1 MAKRRPNGGG
11 TITKRSD
18 GRYQGAAYVTDTD
31 GNRVRK
37 YVYGRTWD
45 EANEKLGKLQDQE
58 RNGIPVPSRSWT
70 LGEWLAYWL
79 EHIVKPE
86 REHNTYVKYESKVR
100 LYLLPHLGKKPLVK
114 LTPAQ
119 SPRLHGGPDS
129 GEGRRL
135 GPLRWLASPSSRVLR
150 NALNRAM
157 REELVTRNVALL
169 VDMPKVIKDR
179 GTAWN
184 AREAIASCGRSAP
197 TGSTR
202 PASSFLV
209 LGLRRSEVL
218 GLRWQDIDF
227 EAGRF
232 TPVKQVQRV
241 KGVGLVLKDLK
252 TESSQAVL
260 PLPEFCARVLEERRE
275 LQALERK
282 IAGEHWSQEPDQDL
296 IFSSEHGGMIDPVG
310 FSRTFDRLVKRA
322 GVRRITVRLA
332 RHTCGTLLAFLKVH
346 PKVAQAIL
354 RHSQISMTMDVY
366 THVVGDSEREAV
378 GMLAE
383 LLEDPLIG

>member
-11 TITKRSD
+11 TIAKRSD

-58 RNGIPVPSRSWT
+58 RNGVPVPSRSWS

-100 LYLLPHLGKKPLVK
+100 LYLVPHLGKKAMIR

-119 SPRLHGGPDS
+119 IRTFMAKLKADGVGAAARF
-129 GEGRRL
+129 EVL
-135 GPLRWLASPSSRVLR
+135 RVLR

-169 VDMPKVIKDR
+169 VDMPKVSKGEAR
-179 GTAWN
+179 PWN
-184 AREAIASCGRSAP
+184 AQEAVAFLRASRAHRLYAACVLV
-197 TGSTR
+197 
-202 PASSFLV
+202 LV

-227 EAGRF
+227 DRGQF
-232 TPVKQVQRV
+232 TPIKQVQRV
-241 KGVGLVLKDLK
+241 KGAGLVLKDLK

-260 PLPEFCARVLEERRE
+260 PLPEFCARALRERRE
-275 LQALERK
+275 LQDLERR
-282 IAGEHWSQEPDQDL
+282 IVGDCWAQEPGQDL
-296 IFSSEHGGMIDPVG
+296 VFSSERGGPIDPMG
-310 FSRTFDRLVKRA
+310 FSRSFERLVKRA

-366 THVVGDSEREAV
+366 THVVGDGEREAV
-378 GMLAE
+378 AMLAE

>member
-11 TITKRSD
+11 TISKRKD

-37 YVYGRTWD
+37 YVYGATWD

-58 RNGIPVPSRSWT
+58 RNGIPVPSRAWSV
-70 LGEWLAYWL
+70 GEWLSYWVD
-79 EHIVKPE
+79 HIVKPE
-86 REHNTYVKYESKVR
+86 REHNTYVKYESKIR
-100 LYLLPHLGKKPLVK
+100 LYLMPHLAKKPLAK

-119 SPRLHGGPDS
+119 IRTFMAALKREEVG
-129 GEGRRL
+129 
-135 GPLRWLASPSSRVLR
+135 ASTRFEVLRVLR

-157 REELVTRNVALL
+157 REELLTRNVALL
-169 VDMPKVIKDR
+169 VDMPKVSKDQKKP
-179 GTAWN
+179 WN
-184 AREAIASCGRSAP
+184 AREAITFLRSVRAH
-197 TGSTR
+197 R
-202 PASSFLV
+202 LYAACVLVLV

-218 GLRWQDIDF
+218 GLRWQDVDF
-227 EAGRF
+227 EASQIS
-232 TPVKQVQRV
+232 TVKQVQRV

-260 PLPEFCARVLEERRE
+260 PLPKFCARALKERME
-275 LQALERK
+275 LQELERK
-282 IAGEHWSQEPDQDL
+282 IAGGHWSQEPGHDL

-310 FSRTFDRLVKRA
+310 FSRTFERLVKRA
-322 GVRRITVRLA
+322 GVRRITIRLA

-354 RHSQISMTMDVY
+354 RHSQIRMTMDVY
-366 THVVGDSEREAV
+366 THVVGDDEREAV
-378 GMLAE
+378 ALLAE

>member
-11 TITKRSD
+11 TIAKRKD

-37 YVYGRTWD
+37 YVYASTWE

-70 LGEWLAYWL
+70 VGEWLAYWL
-79 EHIVKPE
+79 EHIVEPE

-100 LYLLPHLGKKPLVK
+100 LYLLPHLGKKSLIK

-119 SPRLHGGPDS
+119 IRAFMAVLKREEVG
-129 GEGRRL
+129 
-135 GPLRWLASPSSRVLR
+135 ASARFEVLRVLR
-150 NALNRAM
+150 NALNRAI
-157 REELVTRNVALL
+157 REELLTRNVALL
-169 VDMPKVIKDR
+169 VDMPKVTKDR

-184 AREAIASCGRSAP
+184 AREAVTFLRAARAH
-197 TGSTR
+197 R
-202 PASSFLV
+202 LYAALVLVLV

-218 GLRWQDIDF
+218 GLRWQDVDF
-227 EAGRF
+227 EARHF

-260 PLPEFCARVLEERRE
+260 PLPEFCARALEERRE
-275 LQALERK
+275 LQKLERK
-282 IAGEHWSQEPDQDL
+282 IAGEHWSQEPDQNL

-310 FSRTFDRLVKRA
+310 FSRTFERLVKRA

-378 GMLAE
+378 SMLAE

>member
-11 TITKRSD
+11 TISKRKD
-18 GRYQGAAYVTDTD
+18 GRYHAAAYVTDTD

-37 YVYGRTWD
+37 YVYGATYD
-45 EANEKLGKLQDQE
+45 ETAEKLAKLQGQE
-58 RNGIPVPSRSWT
+58 RNGVPVPSRSWS
-70 LGEWLAYWL
+70 LGEWLNYWL
-79 EHIVKPE
+79 EHIVEPE
-86 REHNTYVKYESKVR
+86 VEHNTYVKYESKVR
-100 LYLLPHLGKKPLVK
+100 LYLLPHLAKKPLVK

-119 SPRLHGGPDS
+119 
-129 GEGRRL
+129 
-135 GPLRWLASPSSRVLR
+135 LRTFMAALKREKVGAATRFEVLRVLR
-150 NALNRAM
+150 NALNRAI
-157 REELVTRNVALL
+157 REELLTRNVALL
-169 VDMPKVIKDR
+169 VDMPKVSKDK

-184 AREAIASCGRSAP
+184 AREAIAFLRSVRAH
-197 TGSTR
+197 R
-202 PASSFLV
+202 LYAACVLVLV

-260 PLPEFCARVLEERRE
+260 PLPEFCARTLEERRE
-275 LQALERK
+275 LQELEQK
-282 IAGEHWSQEPDQDL
+282 IAGQHWTQAEDHDL
-296 IFSSEHGGMIDPVG
+296 IFSSEHGGMIDPTG

-322 GVRRITVRLA
+322 RVRRITVRLA

-378 GMLAE
+378 AMLAE

>member
-11 TITKRSD
+11 TVTRRKD
-18 GRYQGAAYVTDTD
+18 GRYQGAAYVTNTD
-31 GNRVRK
+31 GHRVRK
-37 YVYGRTWD
+37 FVYGSTYD
-45 EANEKLGKLQDQE
+45 EAAEKLGKLQEQE
-58 RNGIPVPSRSWT
+58 RNGVPVPSRTWS

-79 EHIVKPE
+79 EHIVKPN

-100 LYLLPHLGKKPLVK
+100 LYLVPHLGKKSLVR

-119 SPRLHGGPDS
+119 
-129 GEGRRL
+129 
-135 GPLRWLASPSSRVLR
+135 LRSFMAELKRTEVPPAARFEVLRVLR
-150 NALNRAM
+150 NALNRAV
-157 REELVTRNVALL
+157 REELLTRNVAEL
-169 VDMPKVIKDR
+169 VDMPKVTKKE
-179 GTAWN
+179 AKPWN
-184 AREAIASCGRSAP
+184 AREAITFLRSA
-197 TGSTR
+197 R
-202 PASSFLV
+202 AHRLYAACVLVLV

-227 EAGRF
+227 DQRQF
-232 TPVKQVQRV
+232 TPLKQVQRV

-252 TESSQAVL
+252 TESSHAVL
-260 PLPEFCARVLEERRE
+260 PLPEFCARALEERRE
-275 LQALERK
+275 LQDLERR
-282 IAGEHWSQEPDQDL
+282 IVGEGWSQEPGQDL
-296 IFSSEHGGMIDPVG
+296 IFSSERGGLIDPVG
-310 FSRTFDRLVKRA
+310 FSRTFNALVKRA

-366 THVVGDSEREAV
+366 THVVGDGEREAV
-378 GMLAE
+378 TMLAE

>member
-11 TITKRSD
+11 TITKRKD
-18 GRYQGAAYVTDTD
+18 GRYQGAAYVTNTE
-31 GNRVRK
+31 GHRVRK
-37 YVYGRTWD
+37 FVYGSTYD
-45 EANEKLGKLQDQE
+45 DAAEKLGKLQDQE
-58 RNGIPVPSRSWT
+58 RNGVPVPSRTWT

-79 EHIVKPE
+79 EHIVKPN

-100 LYLLPHLGKKPLVK
+100 LYLIPHLGKKPLIR

-119 SPRLHGGPDS
+119 
-129 GEGRRL
+129 
-135 GPLRWLASPSSRVLR
+135 LRSFMAELVRTEVPPAARFEVLRVLR
-150 NALNRAM
+150 NALNRAV
-157 REELVTRNVALL
+157 REELLTRNVAEL
-169 VDMPKVIKDR
+169 VDMPKVTKR
-179 GTAWN
+179 EAKPWN
-184 AREAIASCGRSAP
+184 AREAITFLRSA
-197 TGSTR
+197 R
-202 PASSFLV
+202 AHRLYAACVLVLV

-227 EAGRF
+227 DQRQF
-232 TPVKQVQRV
+232 TPLKQVQRV

-252 TESSQAVL
+252 TESSHAVL
-260 PLPEFCARVLEERRE
+260 PLPEFCARALEERRE
-275 LQALERK
+275 LQDLERK
-282 IAGEHWSQEPDQDL
+282 IVGDGWAQEPGQDL
-296 IFSSEHGGMIDPVG
+296 IFSSERGGMIDPVG
-310 FSRTFDRLVKRA
+310 FSRSFSALVKRS

-366 THVVGDSEREAV
+366 THVVGDGEREAV
-378 GMLAE
+378 TMLAE

>member
-11 TITKRSD
+11 TVTRRKD
-18 GRYQGAAYVTDTD
+18 GRYQGAAYVTNTD
-31 GNRVRK
+31 GHRVRK
-37 YVYGRTWD
+37 FVYGSTYD
-45 EANEKLGKLQDQE
+45 EAAEKLGKLQEQE
-58 RNGIPVPSRSWT
+58 RNGVPVPSRTWS

-79 EHIVKPE
+79 EHIVRPN

-100 LYLLPHLGKKPLVK
+100 LYLVPHLGKKPLVR

-119 SPRLHGGPDS
+119 
-129 GEGRRL
+129 
-135 GPLRWLASPSSRVLR
+135 LRSFMAELKRTEVPPAARFEVLRVLR
-150 NALNRAM
+150 NALNRAV
-157 REELVTRNVALL
+157 REELLTRNVAEL
-169 VDMPKVIKDR
+169 VDMPKVTKKE
-179 GTAWN
+179 AKPWN
-184 AREAIASCGRSAP
+184 AREAITFLRSA
-197 TGSTR
+197 R
-202 PASSFLV
+202 AHRLYAACVLVLV

-227 EAGRF
+227 DQRQF
-232 TPVKQVQRV
+232 TPLKQVQRV

-252 TESSQAVL
+252 TESSHAVL
-260 PLPEFCARVLEERRE
+260 PLPEFCARALKERRE
-275 LQALERK
+275 LQNLERR
-282 IAGEHWSQEPDQDL
+282 IVGEGWSQEPGQDL
-296 IFSSEHGGMIDPVG
+296 IFSSERGGLIDPVG
-310 FSRTFDRLVKRA
+310 FSRSFNALVKRA

-366 THVVGDSEREAV
+366 THVVGDGEREAV
-378 GMLAE
+378 TMLAE

>member
-11 TITKRSD
+11 TITKRKD
-18 GRYQGAAYVTDTD
+18 GRYMGRAYVTNTD
-31 GNRVRK
+31 GNHVRK
-37 YVYGRTWD
+37 TVYGSTWD

-58 RNGIPVPSRSWT
+58 RNGIPVPSRTWT
-70 LGEWLAYWL
+70 LGEWLPYWL

-86 REHNTYVKYESKVR
+86 REHNTYAKYESKIR
-100 LYLLPHLGKKPLVK
+100 LYLLPHLGKKPLTK

-119 SPRLHGGPDS
+119 LRTLMATL
-129 GEGRRL
+129 RRQEVGAATRFEVL
-135 GPLRWLASPSSRVLR
+135 RVLR

-157 REELVTRNVALL
+157 REELLTRNVALL
-169 VDMPKVIKDR
+169 VDMPKVAKDK
-179 GTAWN
+179 GTAWS
-184 AREAIASCGRSAP
+184 AREAITFLRSVRAH
-197 TGSTR
+197 R
-202 PASSFLV
+202 LYAACVLVLV

-232 TPVKQVQRV
+232 TPVKQVQRE

-260 PLPEFCARVLEERRE
+260 PLPEFCTRALEERRE
-275 LQALERK
+275 LQELEKK
-282 IAGEHWSQEPDQDL
+282 IADQHWAQQDGHDL
-296 IFSSEHGGMIDPVG
+296 IFSSEHGGMIDPTG
-310 FSRTFDRLVKRA
+310 FSRAFDRLVKRA

-378 GMLAE
+378 TMLAE

>member
-58 RNGIPVPSRSWT
+58 RNGVPVPSRSWSV
-70 LGEWLAYWL
+70 GEWLAYWL

-100 LYLLPHLGKKPLVK
+100 LYLVPQLGKKAMIR

-119 SPRLHGGPDS
+119 IRTFMAKLKADGVGAAARF
-129 GEGRRL
+129 EVL
-135 GPLRWLASPSSRVLR
+135 RVLR

-169 VDMPKVIKDR
+169 VDMPKVSKGEAR
-179 GTAWN
+179 PWN
-184 AREAIASCGRSAP
+184 AQEAVAFLRASRAHRLYAACVLV
-197 TGSTR
+197 
-202 PASSFLV
+202 LV

-227 EAGRF
+227 DRGQF

-241 KGVGLVLKDLK
+241 KGIGLVLKDLK
-252 TESSQAVL
+252 TESSHAVL
-260 PLPEFCARVLEERRE
+260 PLPEFCARALRERQELQDLERRIVGDGWAQKPE
-275 LQALERK
+275 
-282 IAGEHWSQEPDQDL
+282 QDL
-296 IFSSEHGGMIDPVG
+296 VFSSERGGPIDPMG
-310 FSRTFDRLVKRA
+310 FSRSFERLVKRA

-366 THVVGDSEREAV
+366 THVVGDGEREAV
-378 GMLAE
+378 ALLAE

>member
-11 TITKRSD
+11 TVTRRKD
-18 GRYQGAAYVTDTD
+18 GRYQGAAYVTNTD
-31 GNRVRK
+31 GHRVRK
-37 YVYGRTWD
+37 FVYGSTYD
-45 EANEKLGKLQDQE
+45 EAAEKLGKLQEQE
-58 RNGIPVPSRSWT
+58 RNGVPVPSRTWS

-79 EHIVKPE
+79 EHIVKPN

-100 LYLLPHLGKKPLVK
+100 LYLVPHLGKKPLVR

-119 SPRLHGGPDS
+119 
-129 GEGRRL
+129 
-135 GPLRWLASPSSRVLR
+135 LRSFMAELKRTEVPPAARFEVLRVLR
-150 NALNRAM
+150 NALNRAV
-157 REELVTRNVALL
+157 REELLTRNVAEL
-169 VDMPKVIKDR
+169 VDMPKVTKKE
-179 GTAWN
+179 AKPWN
-184 AREAIASCGRSAP
+184 AREAITFLRSA
-197 TGSTR
+197 R
-202 PASSFLV
+202 AHRLYAACVLVLV

-227 EAGRF
+227 DQRQF
-232 TPVKQVQRV
+232 TPLKQVQRV

-252 TESSQAVL
+252 TESSHAVL
-260 PLPEFCARVLEERRE
+260 PLPEFCARALEERRE
-275 LQALERK
+275 LQDLERK
-282 IAGEHWSQEPDQDL
+282 IVGDGWAQEPGQDL
-296 IFSSEHGGMIDPVG
+296 IFSSERGGMIDPVG
-310 FSRTFDRLVKRA
+310 FSRSFNALVKRS

-366 THVVGDSEREAV
+366 THVVGDGEREAV
-378 GMLAE
+378 TMLAE

>member
-11 TITKRSD
+11 TVAKRKD
-18 GRYQGAAYVTDTD
+18 GRFQGAAYVTDTD

-37 YVYGRTWD
+37 YVYGATWD
-45 EANEKLGKLQDQE
+45 EAAEKLGKLQDQE

-79 EHIVKPE
+79 EHIVEPE
-86 REHNTYVKYESKVR
+86 CEHNTYVKYESKVR
-100 LYLLPHLGKKPLVK
+100 LYLLPHLSKKPLVK

-119 SPRLHGGPDS
+119 IRTVMAALKRDRIGAATRF
-129 GEGRRL
+129 EV
-135 GPLRWLASPSSRVLR
+135 LRTLR
-150 NALNRAM
+150 NALNRAVQ
-157 REELVTRNVALL
+157 EELLTRNVALL
-169 VDMPKVIKDR
+169 VDMPKVSKDKGR
-179 GTAWN
+179 AWS
-184 AREAIASCGRSAP
+184 AREAITFLRTARSHRLYA
-197 TGSTR
+197 
-202 PASSFLV
+202 ACVLVLV

-218 GLRWQDIDF
+218 GLRWQDVDF
-227 EAGRF
+227 EARQIE
-232 TPVKQVQRV
+232 PVKQVQRE
-241 KGVGLVLKDLK
+241 KGKGLVRKDLK

-260 PLPEFCARVLEERRE
+260 PLPEFCARALEERRE
-275 LQALERK
+275 LQELERR
-282 IAGEHWSQEPDQDL
+282 IADERWEQAPGHDL
-296 IFSSEHGGMIDPVG
+296 IFSSEHGGMIDPMG

-366 THVVGDSEREAV
+366 THVVGSDERDAV
-378 GMLAE
+378 ALLAE

>member
-11 TITKRSD
+11 TVTKRKD
-18 GRYQGAAYVTDTD
+18 GRYQGAAYVTNTD
-31 GNRVRK
+31 GHRVRK
-37 YVYGRTWD
+37 FVYGSTYD
-45 EANEKLGKLQDQE
+45 EAAEKLGKLQEQE
-58 RNGIPVPSRSWT
+58 RNGVPVPSRTWT

-79 EHIVKPE
+79 EHIVKPN

-100 LYLLPHLGKKPLVK
+100 LYLIPHLGKKSLVR

-119 SPRLHGGPDS
+119 
-129 GEGRRL
+129 
-135 GPLRWLASPSSRVLR
+135 LRAFMAELKRTEVPPAARFEVLRVLR
-150 NALNRAM
+150 NALNRAV
-157 REELVTRNVALL
+157 REELLTRNVAEL
-169 VDMPKVIKDR
+169 VDMPKVTKKE
-179 GTAWN
+179 AKPWN
-184 AREAIASCGRSAP
+184 AREAITFLRSA
-197 TGSTR
+197 R
-202 PASSFLV
+202 AHRLYAACVLVLV

-227 EAGRF
+227 DQRQF
-232 TPVKQVQRV
+232 TPLKQVQRV

-252 TESSQAVL
+252 TESSHAVL
-260 PLPEFCARVLEERRE
+260 PLPEFCARALEERRE
-275 LQALERK
+275 LQDLERR
-282 IAGEHWSQEPDQDL
+282 IVGDGWSQEPGQDL
-296 IFSSEHGGMIDPVG
+296 IFSSERGGLIDPVG
-310 FSRTFDRLVKRA
+310 FSRSFNALVKRA

-366 THVVGDSEREAV
+366 THVVGDGEREAV
-378 GMLAE
+378 TMLAE

>member
-11 TITKRSD
+11 TIAKRSD

-58 RNGIPVPSRSWT
+58 RNGVPVPSRSWS

-86 REHNTYVKYESKVR
+86 REHNTYMKYESKVR
-100 LYLLPHLGKKPLVK
+100 LYLVPQLGKKAMIR

-119 SPRLHGGPDS
+119 IRTFMAKLKADGVGAAARF
-129 GEGRRL
+129 EVL
-135 GPLRWLASPSSRVLR
+135 RVLR

-169 VDMPKVIKDR
+169 VDMPKVSKGEAR
-179 GTAWN
+179 PWN
-184 AREAIASCGRSAP
+184 AQEAVAFLRASRAHRLYAACVLV
-197 TGSTR
+197 
-202 PASSFLV
+202 LV

-218 GLRWQDIDF
+218 GLRWQDVDF
-227 EAGRF
+227 DRGQF

-260 PLPEFCARVLEERRE
+260 PLPEFCARALRERRE
-275 LQALERK
+275 LQDLERRIVGDEWAQK
-282 IAGEHWSQEPDQDL
+282 PGQDL
-296 IFSSEHGGMIDPVG
+296 VFSSERGGPIDPMG
-310 FSRTFDRLVKRA
+310 FSRSFERLVKRA

-366 THVVGDSEREAV
+366 THVVGDGEREAV
-378 GMLAE
+378 ALLAE

>member
-11 TITKRSD
+11 TITKRKD
-18 GRYQGAAYVTDTD
+18 GRYQGAAYVTNTD
-31 GNRVRK
+31 GHRVRK
-37 YVYGRTWD
+37 FVYGSTYD
-45 EANEKLGKLQDQE
+45 EAAEKLGKLQDQE
-58 RNGIPVPSRSWT
+58 RNGVPVPSRSWA

-79 EHIVKPE
+79 EHIVKPN

-100 LYLLPHLGKKPLVK
+100 LYLVPHLGKKPLVR

-119 SPRLHGGPDS
+119 
-129 GEGRRL
+129 
-135 GPLRWLASPSSRVLR
+135 LRSFMAELKRMEVPPAARFEVLRVLR
-150 NALNRAM
+150 NALNRAV
-157 REELVTRNVALL
+157 REELLTRNVAEL
-169 VDMPKVIKDR
+169 VDMPKVTKKEVKP
-179 GTAWN
+179 WN
-184 AREAIASCGRSAP
+184 AREAITFLRSA
-197 TGSTR
+197 R
-202 PASSFLV
+202 AHRLYAACVLVLV

-227 EAGRF
+227 DQRQF
-232 TPVKQVQRV
+232 TPLKQVQRV

-252 TESSQAVL
+252 TESSHAVL
-260 PLPEFCARVLEERRE
+260 PLPEFCARALKERRE
-275 LQALERK
+275 LQDLERR
-282 IAGEHWSQEPDQDL
+282 IVGDDWSQEPDQDL
-296 IFSSEHGGMIDPVG
+296 IFSSERGGMIDPVG
-310 FSRTFDRLVKRA
+310 FSRSFNALVKRS

-366 THVVGDSEREAV
+366 THVVGDGEREAV
-378 GMLAE
+378 AMLAE

>member
-11 TITKRSD
+11 TVTRRKD
-18 GRYQGAAYVTDTD
+18 GRYQGAAYVTNTD
-31 GNRVRK
+31 GHRVRK
-37 YVYGRTWD
+37 FVYGSTYD
-45 EANEKLGKLQDQE
+45 GAAEKLGKLQEQE
-58 RNGIPVPSRSWT
+58 RNGVPVPSRTWS

-79 EHIVKPE
+79 EHIVKPN

-100 LYLLPHLGKKPLVK
+100 LYLVPHLGKKPLVR

-119 SPRLHGGPDS
+119 
-129 GEGRRL
+129 
-135 GPLRWLASPSSRVLR
+135 LRSFMAELKRTEVPPAARFEVLRVLR
-150 NALNRAM
+150 NALNRAV
-157 REELVTRNVALL
+157 REELLTRNVAEL
-169 VDMPKVIKDR
+169 VDMPKVTKKE
-179 GTAWN
+179 AKPWN
-184 AREAIASCGRSAP
+184 AREAITFLRSA
-197 TGSTR
+197 R
-202 PASSFLV
+202 AHRLYAACVLVRV

-227 EAGRF
+227 DQRQF
-232 TPVKQVQRV
+232 TPLKQVQRV

-252 TESSQAVL
+252 TESSHAVL
-260 PLPEFCARVLEERRE
+260 PLPEFCARALEERRE
-275 LQALERK
+275 LQALERR
-282 IAGEHWSQEPDQDL
+282 IVGDGWSQEPGQDL
-296 IFSSEHGGMIDPVG
+296 IFSSERGGLIDPVS
-310 FSRTFDRLVKRA
+310 FSRSFNALVKRA

-366 THVVGDSEREAV
+366 THVVGDGEREAV
-378 GMLAE
+378 TMLAE

>member
-11 TITKRSD
+11 TISKRKD

-37 YVYGRTWD
+37 YVYGATWD

-58 RNGIPVPSRSWT
+58 RNGIPVPSRAWSV
-70 LGEWLAYWL
+70 GEWLSYWVD
-79 EHIVKPE
+79 HIVKPE
-86 REHNTYVKYESKVR
+86 REHNTYVKYESKIR
-100 LYLLPHLGKKPLVK
+100 LYLMPHLAKKPLAK

-119 SPRLHGGPDS
+119 IRTFMAALKREEVG
-129 GEGRRL
+129 
-135 GPLRWLASPSSRVLR
+135 ASTRFEVLRVLR

-157 REELVTRNVALL
+157 REELLTRNVALL
-169 VDMPKVIKDR
+169 VDMPKVSKDQKKP
-179 GTAWN
+179 WN
-184 AREAIASCGRSAP
+184 AREAITFLRSVRAH
-197 TGSTR
+197 R
-202 PASSFLV
+202 LYAACVLVLV

-227 EAGRF
+227 EASQIS
-232 TPVKQVQRV
+232 TVKQVQRV

-260 PLPEFCARVLEERRE
+260 PLPEFCARALEERME
-275 LQALERK
+275 LQELERK
-282 IAGEHWSQEPDQDL
+282 IAGDHWSQEPDHDL

-310 FSRTFDRLVKRA
+310 FSRTFERLVKRA

-354 RHSQISMTMDVY
+354 RHSQIRMTLDVY
-366 THVVGDSEREAV
+366 THVVGDDEREAV
-378 GMLAE
+378 ALLAE

>member
-11 TITKRSD
+11 TITKRKD
-18 GRYQGAAYVTDTD
+18 GRYQGAAYVTNTD
-31 GNRVRK
+31 GHRVRK
-37 YVYGRTWD
+37 FVYGSSYD
-45 EANEKLGKLQDQE
+45 DAAEKLGKLQDQE
-58 RNGIPVPSRSWT
+58 RNGVPVPSRTWT

-79 EHIVKPE
+79 EHIVKPN

-100 LYLLPHLGKKPLVK
+100 LYLVPHLGKKPLIR

-119 SPRLHGGPDS
+119 
-129 GEGRRL
+129 
-135 GPLRWLASPSSRVLR
+135 LRSFMAELVRTEVPPAARFEVLRVLR
-150 NALNRAM
+150 NALNRAV
-157 REELVTRNVALL
+157 REELLTRNVAEL
-169 VDMPKVIKDR
+169 VDMPKVIKRD
-179 GTAWN
+179 AKPWN
-184 AREAIASCGRSAP
+184 AREAITFLRSA
-197 TGSTR
+197 R
-202 PASSFLV
+202 AHRLYAACVLVLV

-227 EAGRF
+227 DQRQF
-232 TPVKQVQRV
+232 TPLKQVQRV

-252 TESSQAVL
+252 TESSHAVL
-260 PLPEFCARVLEERRE
+260 PLPEFCARALEERRE

-282 IAGEHWSQEPDQDL
+282 IVGDGWAQEPGQDL
-296 IFSSEHGGMIDPVG
+296 IFSSERGGMIDPVG
-310 FSRTFDRLVKRA
+310 FSRSFNALVKRSGA
-322 GVRRITVRLA
+322 RRITVRLA

-366 THVVGDSEREAV
+366 THVVGDGEREAV
-378 GMLAE
+378 TMLAE

>member
-11 TITKRSD
+11 TISKRKD

-37 YVYGRTWD
+37 YVYGATWD

-58 RNGIPVPSRSWT
+58 RNGIPVPSRAWSV
-70 LGEWLAYWL
+70 GEWLSYWVD
-79 EHIVKPE
+79 HIVKPE
-86 REHNTYVKYESKVR
+86 REHNTYVKYESKIR
-100 LYLLPHLGKKPLVK
+100 LYLMPHLAKKPLAK

-119 SPRLHGGPDS
+119 IRTFMAALKREEVG
-129 GEGRRL
+129 
-135 GPLRWLASPSSRVLR
+135 ASTRFEVLRVLR

-157 REELVTRNVALL
+157 REELLTRNVALL
-169 VDMPKVIKDR
+169 VDMPKVSKDQKKP
-179 GTAWN
+179 WN
-184 AREAIASCGRSAP
+184 AREAITFLRSA
-197 TGSTR
+197 R
-202 PASSFLV
+202 AHRLYAACVLVLV

-227 EAGRF
+227 EASQIS
-232 TPVKQVQRV
+232 TVKQVQRV
-241 KGVGLVLKDLK
+241 RGVGLVLKDLK

-260 PLPEFCARVLEERRE
+260 PLPEFCARALKERME
-275 LQALERK
+275 LQELERK
-282 IAGEHWSQEPDQDL
+282 IAGDHWSQEPDHDL

-310 FSRTFDRLVKRA
+310 FSRTFERLVKRV
-322 GVRRITVRLA
+322 GVRRITIRLA

-354 RHSQISMTMDVY
+354 RHSQIRMTMDVY
-366 THVVGDSEREAV
+366 THVVGDDEREAV
-378 GMLAE
+378 ALLAE